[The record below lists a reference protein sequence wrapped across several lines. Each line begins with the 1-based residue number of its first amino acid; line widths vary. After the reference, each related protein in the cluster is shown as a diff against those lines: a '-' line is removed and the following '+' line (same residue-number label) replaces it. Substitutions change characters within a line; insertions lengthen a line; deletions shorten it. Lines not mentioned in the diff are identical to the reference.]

1 MNIFGFLFSDVCVG
15 CQEYSDALLLIDT
28 SHVKVAAL
36 AFLYRLFLLINYVPI
51 SNFKIYLVIC
61 AEVLWFYPVYKS
73 YSVIHAALV
82 VPSEMKVKDERCFRG
97 SDHSKFWRQQLFD
110 LFYGKKK
117 EKNVFCC
124 SFDRRYNFS
133 KSQVIIYVACD
144 PAVILP
150 VQKRFN
156 YINLLQRWISDSWS
170 DVWPLLRWE

>member
-82 VPSEMKVKDERCFRG
+82 VPSEMKVKDKSDVSEDQITQSFEGSSCSICFME
-97 SDHSKFWRQQLFD
+97 
-110 LFYGKKK
+110 KKK
-117 EKNVFCC
+117 RKKMYFV
-124 SFDRRYNFS
+124 
-133 KSQVIIYVACD
+133 VVLLIGGIISARV
-144 PAVILP
+144 
-150 VQKRFN
+150 K
-156 YINLLQRWISDSWS
+156 
-170 DVWPLLRWE
+170 